1 MTALNELDASGENF
15 EPKCTPYAKMHDSN
29 ASLAHKLQVSSS
41 EMSFWNQIISN
52 ICISS

>member
-1 MTALNELDASGENF
+1 MTALNELDASRENF
-15 EPKCTPYAKMHDSN
+15 EPKCTPYANVHDSN
-29 ASLAHKLQVSSS
+29 AGLAHKLQVSSS